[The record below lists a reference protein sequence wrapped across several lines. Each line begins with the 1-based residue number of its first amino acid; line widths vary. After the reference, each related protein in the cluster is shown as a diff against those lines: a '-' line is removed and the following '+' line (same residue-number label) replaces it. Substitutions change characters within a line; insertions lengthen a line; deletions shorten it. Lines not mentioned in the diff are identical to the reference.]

1 MNSSQSIWRSSTTSL
16 CQTRN
21 ISGPRVRSARWRTLS
36 RFPFQHGETSSRSSE
51 IRKDISLKTVE
62 KLEGS
67 AYDFQEEFRRHFPH
81 APVLSIIYAQSKIS
95 QNDYY
100 ETSSRISYYM
110 SISQNELDN
119 LEFYVWSNMGL
130 YLADI
135 IKAENEA
142 SNGGKGEGQESM
154 EQMKSNYSKQM
165 SSMKNNMKVP
175 NMKTPKI

>member
-1 MNSSQSIWRSSTTSL
+1 
-16 CQTRN
+16 
-21 ISGPRVRSARWRTLS
+21 
-36 RFPFQHGETSSRSSE
+36 
-51 IRKDISLKTVE
+51 
-62 KLEGS
+62 
-67 AYDFQEEFRRHFPH
+67 
-81 APVLSIIYAQSKIS
+81 
-95 QNDYY
+95 
-100 ETSSRISYYM
+100 M

-175 NMKTPKI
+175 NMKTPKF